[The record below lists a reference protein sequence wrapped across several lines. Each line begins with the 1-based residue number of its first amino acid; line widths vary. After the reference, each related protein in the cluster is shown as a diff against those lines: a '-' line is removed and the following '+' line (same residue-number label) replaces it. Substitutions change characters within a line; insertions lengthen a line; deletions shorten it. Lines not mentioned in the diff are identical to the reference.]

1 MPSSTSPDQGNDL
14 EACLLRFS
22 DLDLKDTSII
32 NPSSSLKAEL
42 DVNTKKKYSFAKK
55 KVKLLLMFQDNVC
68 IVNARRSG
76 SSSSRLSSRERRDSE
91 TVGCC
96 HARSKVSSAPLPVIL
111 ILCQAKETRRQGV
124 ALEHVW

>member
-55 KVKLLLMFQDNVC
+55 KVKLLKLAVDV
-68 IVNARRSG
+68 SG
-76 SSSSRLSSRERRDSE
+76 SC
-91 TVGCC
+91 VY
-96 HARSKVSSAPLPVIL
+96 I
-111 ILCQAKETRRQGV
+111 
-124 ALEHVW
+124 